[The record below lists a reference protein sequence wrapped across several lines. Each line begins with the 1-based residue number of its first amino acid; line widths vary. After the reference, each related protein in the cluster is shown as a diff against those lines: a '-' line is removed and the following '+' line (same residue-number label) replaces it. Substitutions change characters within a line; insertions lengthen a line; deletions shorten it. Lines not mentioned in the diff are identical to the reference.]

1 MATIVNDDKANQKYS
16 TIELAMSR
24 RLVGKWQM
32 MASYSA
38 TKRNVPLPNNVGG
51 GTSFGANTQDP
62 NSEIFA
68 ADTRWEWLGR
78 LSGSYLLPYGL
89 QTSANFEHRSGTP
102 WARTALFRGGATI
115 PSITLNVEPIGTRR
129 LPNINLLDFRLEKRL
144 NLTPKQRLLLQM
156 NIFNSLNI
164 NAVTAVTQQS
174 GPSFGLATAI
184 MLPRIVAF
192 SAHYVF

>member
-1 MATIVNDDKANQKYS
+1 
-16 TIELAMSR
+16 
-24 RLVGKWQM
+24 
-32 MASYSA
+32 
-38 TKRNVPLPNNVGG
+38 
-51 GTSFGANTQDP
+51 
-62 NSEIFA
+62 
-68 ADTRWEWLGR
+68 
-78 LSGSYLLPYGL
+78 
-89 QTSANFEHRSGTP
+89 
-102 WARTALFRGGATI
+102 
-115 PSITLNVEPIGTRR
+115 LNVEPIGTRR